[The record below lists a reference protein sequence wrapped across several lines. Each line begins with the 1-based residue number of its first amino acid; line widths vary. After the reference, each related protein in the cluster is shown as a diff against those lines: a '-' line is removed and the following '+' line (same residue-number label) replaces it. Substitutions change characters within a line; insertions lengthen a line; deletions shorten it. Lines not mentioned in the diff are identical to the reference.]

1 MAVLDAYCRGMQRLD
16 RASIPRALDPVT
28 VDRLMV
34 LGLILGGFTWAW
46 PGYLPAIQWSRVDW
60 IAYGGPLVVAL
71 VAPLPLLARRTRPL
85 LVFGIAI
92 AVFALSTSLAR
103 EVPTPSFVV
112 LLTAYSVGRYTSVR
126 SASIAAIGLAAVLGI
141 AAAVANEG
149 PSIWLAFMVAVFVS
163 IWLTGDT
170 ARTRELRSEQLEERA
185 ARLEADQRAAT
196 ARAADAE
203 RARIARELHD
213 VIAHNVTVMVVQ
225 AAAAQRVLERDPAV
239 AKASLAT
246 IESTGREA
254 LTEMRRLLGILRAG
268 DPGESDPQPSLASL
282 PELVEEMRTAG
293 LPVELAVEGTPRDL
307 PPGVDLSAYRV
318 VQEALTNA
326 LRHSGRTATHVL
338 IRYLADTIELEIV
351 DEGRRAGATRAG
363 ATRAGLTRAGLDP
376 TAGHGLVGMRERVA
390 LVRGELEAG
399 PRPEG
404 GFRVL
409 ARLPVDV
416 T

>member
-1 MAVLDAYCRGMQRLD
+1 MQRLD
-16 RASIPRALDPVT
+16 RQSIPRALDPVM
-28 VDRLMV
+28 VDRLIV
-34 LGLILGGFTWAW
+34 LGLILGGLAWAW
-46 PGYLPAIQWSRVDW
+46 PGYLPAVERLSRVDW
-60 IAYGGPLVVAL
+60 VTYAGPLVVAL

-85 LVFGIAI
+85 LVFGIATAI
-92 AVFALSTSLAR
+92 FALSTSLPR
-103 EVPTPSFVV
+103 EVPTPSLVV
-112 LLTAYSVGRYTSVR
+112 FFMAYSVGRYTTVR
-126 SASIAAIGLAAVLGI
+126 SASIAAIGVAAVLGI

-149 PSIWLAFMVAVFVS
+149 PSIWLAFMVAVFLS

-225 AAAAQRVLERDPAV
+225 AAAAQRVLERDPDQAQ
-239 AKASLAT
+239 ASLAT

-268 DPGESDPQPSLASL
+268 EPGESDPQPSLAHL
-282 PELVEEMRTAG
+282 PDLIEEMRTAG
-293 LPVELAVEGTPRDL
+293 LPVELAVEGVPREL
-307 PPGVDLSAYRV
+307 PRGVDLSAYRV

-326 LRHSGRTATHVL
+326 LRHAGRTTTHVL
-338 IRYLADTIELEIV
+338 VRYLGDTIELQIV
-351 DEGRRAGATRAG
+351 DEGRRAGAAVPRP
-363 ATRAGLTRAGLDP
+363 DP
-376 TAGHGLVGMRERVA
+376 ASGHGLVGMHERVA

-409 ARLPVDV
+409 ARLPVDL

>member
-1 MAVLDAYCRGMQRLD
+1 MQLLD
-16 RASIPRALDPVT
+16 RQSIPRPLDPVM
-28 VDRLMV
+28 VDRLIV
-34 LGLILGGFTWAW
+34 LGLILGGLAWAW
-46 PGYLPAIQWSRVDW
+46 PGYLPAVERLSRVDW
-60 IAYGGPLVVAL
+60 VTYAGPLVVAL
-71 VAPLPLLARRTRPL
+71 VAALPLLARRTRPL
-85 LVFGIAI
+85 LVFGIVI
-92 AVFALSTSLAR
+92 VIFALSTTLRR
-103 EVPTPSFVV
+103 EVPTPSLVV
-112 LLTAYSVGRYTSVR
+112 FLMAYSVGRYTTVR
-126 SASIAAIGLAAVLGI
+126 SASIAAIGVAAVLGI

-149 PSIWLAFMVAVFVS
+149 PSIWLAFMVAVFLS

-196 ARAADAE
+196 ARAADVE

-225 AAAAQRVLERDPAV
+225 AAAAQRVLERDPDQAQ
-239 AKASLAT
+239 ASLAT

-268 DPGESDPQPSLASL
+268 EPGESDPQPSLAHL
-282 PELVEEMRTAG
+282 PDLIEEMRTAG
-293 LPVELAVEGTPRDL
+293 LPVELAVEGVPREL
-307 PPGVDLSAYRV
+307 PRGVDLSAYRV

-326 LRHSGRTATHVL
+326 LRHAGRTTTHVL
-338 IRYLADTIELEIV
+338 VRYLGDTIELQIV
-351 DEGRRAGATRAG
+351 DEGRRAGAAVPRP
-363 ATRAGLTRAGLDP
+363 DP
-376 TAGHGLVGMRERVA
+376 ASGHGLVGMHERVA

-409 ARLPVDV
+409 ARLPVDL